1 MPFGDI
7 HVRGNQSHE
16 AIKDKIQPRS
26 RMLQTWSSM
35 YNIGRGYQDM
45 TLADFSAMGDRLHRR
60 EGTEYPPQHKIIP
73 GDGFLNPAR
82 KELAV

>member
-1 MPFGDI
+1 
-7 HVRGNQSHE
+7 
-16 AIKDKIQPRS
+16 
-26 RMLQTWSSM
+26 
-35 YNIGRGYQDM
+35 M